1 MIKLGTLPFEKDEEV
16 HLNCK
21 KPLKNSFIFWLMV
34 NHAAFTDFILAYN
47 IGLFNTLADHM
58 NYIYGWT
65 EEEKTLH
72 YSLINSL
79 P

>member
-1 MIKLGTLPFEKDEEV
+1 
-16 HLNCK
+16 
-21 KPLKNSFIFWLMV
+21 MV

-47 IGLFNTLADHM
+47 MGLFNTLADHM
-58 NYIYGWT
+58 TYIYNWT
-65 EEEKTLH
+65 DEEKTLH